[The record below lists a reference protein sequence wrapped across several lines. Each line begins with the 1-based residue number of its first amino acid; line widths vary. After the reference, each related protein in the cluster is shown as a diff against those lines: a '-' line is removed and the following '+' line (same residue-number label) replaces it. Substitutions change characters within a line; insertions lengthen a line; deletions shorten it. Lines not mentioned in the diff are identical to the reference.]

1 MLINYDSL
9 RCSLFSVTYNRYIY
23 SGLTISL
30 TIDIVSYPY
39 VCQEHQ
45 IGGSVLGIDR
55 VLAKNREE
63 LQSSY

>member
-9 RCSLFSVTYNRYIY
+9 RCSLFSLTYHRYIY
-23 SGLTISL
+23 CGLTISL
-30 TIDIVSYPY
+30 TIDIVSYQY